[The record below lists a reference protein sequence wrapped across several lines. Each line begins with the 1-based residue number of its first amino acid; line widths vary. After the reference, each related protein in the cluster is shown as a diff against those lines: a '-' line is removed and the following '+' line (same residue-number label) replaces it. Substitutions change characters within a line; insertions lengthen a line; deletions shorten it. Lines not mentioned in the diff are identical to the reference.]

1 LRGKGCGGWFGR
13 VGYVLGERR
22 VQDVVTS
29 SRRLYL
35 RLVDELGKSESPTR
49 IKSYR
54 RLEVEQ
60 NPKDANET

>member
-1 LRGKGCGGWFGR
+1 
-13 VGYVLGERR
+13 VGYVLGERL

-35 RLVDELGKSESPTR
+35 RLVDELGKSETPTR
-49 IKSYR
+49 IISYR
-54 RLEVEQ
+54 RLGVEQ